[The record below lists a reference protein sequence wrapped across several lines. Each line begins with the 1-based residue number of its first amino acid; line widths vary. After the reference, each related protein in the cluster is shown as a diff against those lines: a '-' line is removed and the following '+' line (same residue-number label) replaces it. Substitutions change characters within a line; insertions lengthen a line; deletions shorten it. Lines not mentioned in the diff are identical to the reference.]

1 MFAKQITL
9 TKEIYQ
15 YVWAKKSYIFT
26 NLINFLAILAL
37 AAQLTSLVSIISHYS
52 DPAVII
58 SSYSVDAGNSIEVAK
73 RTSLVNDNDW
83 RPYGPAYYRVTKL
96 ISYFNENLLHNTSEL
111 NSNQKHESTLNFYLI
126 LISILS
132 LAGVSIL
139 LASTTTPNF
148 FMSILGSV
156 LITNLLLK
164 NSHITNL
171 VFINHPDLI
180 FSFLTGLFG
189 IFLMKYLDKKNLKNL
204 IFLTL
209 IAGVAFLT
217 KLLFIFIF
225 FPSLLIYLLFKK
237 ITKLEFINIILLAG
251 MFYLIAGFPQSLAVA
266 GIFLFLVDE
275 SKYSIPVNIES
286 VTTWLITMKDLFIP
300 LLFAILVLNILF
312 ISKNRKIGVQKKFD
326 PIHFLAFIAPAGS
339 LLMINKSSNPYYYSI
354 PFVIFLLI
362 YLCVYLRS
370 FFSGLNIKKYNNSY
384 GALLILA
391 YFFISAPVVPSEF
404 LDKSSKYLEGREDIR
419 EIVALTNT
427 FEIESLKLYTP
438 YFPIAGQD
446 YSIYAR
452 PFDQKNIE
460 YYIFKA
466 NTYDERYRP
475 NSLKNRIRAKLVVGY
490 LRWNNYVENKPL
502 LSLLKINSRLIKK
515 NTLLNETNPEYLLLS
530 AKWYSRY
537 LEDKPS
543 SYDLGGESYDSWNYQ
558 HKIYI
563 PFKGLNEVNSLVSLN
578 NLKYKLIYCKN
589 SNQIWQLVK

>member
-1 MFAKQITL
+1 MFAKQINL
-9 TKEIYQ
+9 TKEICQ
-15 YVWAKKSYIFT
+15 YVWAKKGLIFN
-26 NLINFLAILAL
+26 NLIKFLAILAL
-37 AAQLTSLVSIISHYS
+37 TAQLTSLVSIISHYS

-73 RTSLVNDNDW
+73 RTSLINDNDW

-312 ISKNRKIGVQKKFD
+312 ISKNGKVGVQKKFD

-339 LLMINKSSNPYYYSI
+339 LLMINKSSNPYYYAI
-354 PFVIFLLI
+354 PFTIFLLI

-370 FFSGLNIKKYNNSY
+370 FFSNLNIKKYNNSY

-391 YFFISAPVVPSEF
+391 YFFIAAPVVPSEF
-404 LDKSSKYLEGREDIR
+404 LNKSSKYLEGREDIR

-427 FEIESLKLYTP
+427 FQIKSLKLYTP

-446 YSIYAR
+446 YSMYNR
-452 PFDQKNIE
+452 PLDQKNIE

-537 LEDKPS
+537 LKDKPS

-558 HKIYI
+558 HKIYT
-563 PFKGLNEVNSLVSLN
+563 PFKGLNQVNSLVSLN